1 MGTLHVTR
9 RLAGHG
15 LYKVRNFKDI
25 LKCLQQHDQPVELAA
40 SRLWLNPGR
49 RPRGDA
55 EAVLAAVAS
64 VHALLESA
72 EEERTMLVAKNGSL
86 QHRIRQV
93 ELHTELQVTRFV
105 NSDTSSKLQLSERA
119 KEESQCCWPIACC
132 SAA

>member
-15 LYKVRNFKDI
+15 LYKARNFNDI
-25 LKCLQQHDQPVELAA
+25 LECLEQHDQLVELAA
-40 SRLWLNPGR
+40 SRLWSNPGG

-64 VHALLESA
+64 VHALLETA

-93 ELHTELQVTRFV
+93 ELHMEC
-105 NSDTSSKLQLSERA
+105 
-119 KEESQCCWPIACC
+119 QCYALCEQ
-132 SAA
+132 